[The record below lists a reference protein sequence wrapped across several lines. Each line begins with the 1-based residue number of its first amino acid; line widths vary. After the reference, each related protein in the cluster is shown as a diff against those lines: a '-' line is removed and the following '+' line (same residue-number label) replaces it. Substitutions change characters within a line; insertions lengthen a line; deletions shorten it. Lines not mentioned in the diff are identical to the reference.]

1 MKQEMRKKQK
11 KVRLFILKS
20 HNYEANLQVTEWAV
34 RIYYKFFEE
43 ESDVII
49 TGFQEDLFDKILQG
63 CKTRRNDRR

>member
-1 MKQEMRKKQK
+1 MAGCLLKIYEVGDEK

-20 HNYEANLQVTEWAV
+20 HNYEANLQVTEWAL

-49 TGFQEDLFDKILQG
+49 TEF
-63 CKTRRNDRR
+63 